1 MFLRVF
7 GGSNGS
13 FIWRGYAW
21 DSWWAVTSGGIW
33 HPNGMSLD
41 LRQDFTS
48 IAVAKWWAL
57 KMWTC
62 WTPFYHISTFFHD
75 FNQVLLSAIVIAH
88 HLMDLHDIVQMDCKT
103 FGPSFGQL
111 ISCDGRHSTKKN
123 RSGFEDL
130 WISKSILSSD
140 GSNKQNASFDWSGIP
155 EKNCLRGGPQL
166 PVVWV
171 VCRAMDFETS
181 HIMKLRNVEGGDDV
195 DFNFVIAGQ
204 LGQLSRAGHENRGRG
219 GAVGVADF
227 PACQL
232 TTGGDSKQGP

>member
-111 ISCDGRHSTKKN
+111 ISCDGRHSTKKTAVVLKI
-123 RSGFEDL
+123 FESPKASSVQTVPT
-130 WISKSILSSD
+130 SKMHHLIGLEFP
-140 GSNKQNASFDWSGIP
+140 K
-155 EKNCLRGGPQL
+155 K
-166 PVVWV
+166 
-171 VCRAMDFETS
+171 
-181 HIMKLRNVEGGDDV
+181 
-195 DFNFVIAGQ
+195 IA
-204 LGQLSRAGHENRGRG
+204 
-219 GAVGVADF
+219 
-227 PACQL
+227 
-232 TTGGDSKQGP
+232 